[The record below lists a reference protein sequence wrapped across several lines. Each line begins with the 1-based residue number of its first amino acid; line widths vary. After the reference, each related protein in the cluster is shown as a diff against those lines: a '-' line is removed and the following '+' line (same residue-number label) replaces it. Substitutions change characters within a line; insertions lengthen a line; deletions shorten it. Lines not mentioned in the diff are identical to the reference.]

1 MCGAGPR
8 RKLATVHESTVSI
21 RLELRLAEDVPEGVA
36 SLGDGP
42 ATHFAGWLGPM
53 AAIETLTSQC
63 KEDHANADH

>member
-1 MCGAGPR
+1 MCGAGPA
-8 RKLATVHESTVSI
+8 RKLTTVHESTVPI

-42 ATHFAGWLGPM
+42 ATHFAGWLGLM
-53 AAIETLTSQC
+53 AAIETLTTQC